1 MFCKSYPSYLLIK
14 AIVLFIFTLLLIQS
28 SILNI
33 IYLTFVTFYVSF
45 SLFTLP
51 IIIVLL
57 YLLLL
62 YLYLYLYYYS
72 FYSLYSIS
80 NYLIEVST
88 YLIIPLFS
96 CIKLYC
102 FSLDVIHS
110 LGFYSFGFKIDAI
123 PGRINFV
130 STLRSLV
137 KGLNRGFCYELC
149 GEQHSA
155 MLNSWILN

>member
-1 MFCKSYPSYLLIK
+1 MHSNIGFLAYHDHYSISTNSIYST
-14 AIVLFIFTLLLIQS
+14 FFT
-28 SILNI
+28 IL
-33 IYLTFVTFYVSF
+33 
-45 SLFTLP
+45 P
-51 IIIVLL
+51 
-57 YLLLL
+57 
-62 YLYLYLYYYS
+62 
-72 FYSLYSIS
+72 IS

-123 PGRINFV
+123 PGRINLA

-137 KGLNRGFCYELC
+137 KGINRGFCYELC

-155 MLNSWILN
+155 MLNT